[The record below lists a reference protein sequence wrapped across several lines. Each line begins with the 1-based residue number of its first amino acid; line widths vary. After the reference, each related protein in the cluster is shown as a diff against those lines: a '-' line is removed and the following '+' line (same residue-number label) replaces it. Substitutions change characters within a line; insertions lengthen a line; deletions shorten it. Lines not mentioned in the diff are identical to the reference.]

1 MIEPTFHTEDDYGIG
16 CGGNMPYFAIK
27 LTKEQIA
34 AVKNKTA
41 GIYEIDGKQLFEIRK
56 DQHTPTG

>member
-41 GIYEIDGKQLFEIRK
+41 GIYEIDGK
-56 DQHTPTG
+56 